1 LRNFEQYLVAQ
12 YQAGISPILLIDEA
26 QNLTYDTLKTIH
38 HLFNFSTRNEFL
50 IQIALFGQPELH
62 KRIGRFKSLSSRMY
76 MAKLQ
81 PFNVEQ
87 TREMM
92 QFRWTVA
99 GGQDLPFDEEAIGEI
114 YRLTGGIAR
123 DICKL
128 ANETLLRAAIES
140 RQIVNK
146 DTVLAAAAD
155 AFETV

>member
-1 LRNFEQYLVAQ
+1 
-12 YQAGISPILLIDEA
+12 
-26 QNLTYDTLKTIH
+26 
-38 HLFNFSTRNEFL
+38 
-50 IQIALFGQPELH
+50 
-62 KRIGRFKSLSSRMY
+62 
-76 MAKLQ
+76 
-81 PFNVEQ
+81 
-87 TREMM
+87 MM

-99 GGQDLPFDEEAIGEI
+99 GGQELPFDEEAISEI

-128 ANETLLRAAIES
+128 ANETLLRAAIEN